1 MQTNY
6 QELLKPEIL
15 HEVSGL
21 SLLARVVVDGYLQ
34 GLNRS
39 KSLGSGMEFS
49 QYRGYEPGDDL
60 RLLDWKMLARSGRY
74 YIKQSEIESQ
84 VSVKFILDASNSM
97 LHQEGN
103 LTKMDYARILV
114 ASLSYLAHKQGDE
127 VGLFALSESNLTTIY
142 PKASVQHFNRLLE
155 ELIRIE
161 TVGKWPPHAITN
173 ERLHERGRKELIF
186 FITDMYEHG
195 DELSAF
201 TKALK
206 TSRNEVAVLQILGK
220 DELNFEYSGTVTF
233 EDLET
238 GTKLKV
244 AAKEARTHYLE
255 NLTNKLKKTEELLL
269 NQGISHQV
277 FTMGEP
283 LGATLNLFLKK
294 RINLV

>member
-6 QELLKPEIL
+6 RELLKPEIL

-21 SLLARVVVDGYLQ
+21 NLLARVVVDGYLQ

-60 RLLDWKMLARSGRY
+60 RLLDWKILARSGRY
-74 YIKQSEIESQ
+74 YIKQSEVESQ

-97 LHQEGN
+97 LHQEGD
-103 LTKMDYARILV
+103 LTKMDYARVLV
-114 ASLSYLAHKQGDE
+114 ASLSYLTHKQGDE
-127 VGLFALSESNLTTIY
+127 VGLFALSENNLTTIY
-142 PKASVQHFNRLLE
+142 PKASVQHFNRLLQ
-155 ELIRIE
+155 ELLNVE
-161 TVGKWPPHAITN
+161 NAGKWPSNACSN

-195 DELSAF
+195 EELTEF

-220 DELNFEYSGTVTF
+220 DEANFEYSGTVTF

-244 AAKEARTHYLE
+244 SSKEARTHYLE
-255 NLTNKLKKTEELLL
+255 NLENQLKNTEESLL

-283 LGATLNLFLKK
+283 LGETLNLFLKK

>member
-21 SLLARVVVDGYLQ
+21 SLLARVIVDGYLQ

-74 YIKQSEIESQ
+74 YIKQSEVESQ

-97 LHQEGN
+97 AHREGD
-103 LTKMDYARILV
+103 LSKMDYARILV
-114 ASLSYLAHKQGDE
+114 ASLAYLAHKQGDE
-127 VGLFALSESNLTTIY
+127 VGLFALSESKLTTIY
-142 PKASVQHFNRLLE
+142 PKASVQHFDRLLQ
-155 ELIRIE
+155 ELITIE
-161 TVGKWPPHAITN
+161 TTGKWPMNSVGN

-195 DELSAF
+195 DELSEFA
-201 TKALK
+201 KALK
-206 TSRNEVAVLQILGK
+206 TSRNEVAVLQVMGQ
-220 DELNFEYSGTVTF
+220 DEVDFEYKGTVTF

-238 GTKLKV
+238 GIKLKV
-244 AAKEARTHYLE
+244 SAKDAKKHYLE
-255 NLTNKLKKTEELLL
+255 TLRAKIKKTEELLL

-283 LGATLNLFLKK
+283 LGEP
-294 RINLV
+294 